1 MQPQDFI
8 TDFRQRIQDH
18 APKGASE
25 AKGLLQSMLAKLN
38 LVSREEF
45 DAQQAVLLRTRAKLE
60 QLEKQLAEIQAKL

>member
-8 TDFRQRIQDH
+8 NDFRQRLQDQ
-18 APKGASE
+18 APVGASE
-25 AKGLLQSMLAKLN
+25 AKALLQSMLAKLN

-60 QLEKQLAEIQAKL
+60 QLEKQLAELQAKL